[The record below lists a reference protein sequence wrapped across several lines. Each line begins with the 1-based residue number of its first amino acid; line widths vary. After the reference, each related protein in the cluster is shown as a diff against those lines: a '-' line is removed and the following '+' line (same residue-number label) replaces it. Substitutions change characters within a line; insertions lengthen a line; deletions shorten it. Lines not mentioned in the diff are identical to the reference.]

1 MNMTVRKKI
10 LVCDDDKRQRESLQ
24 SILKY
29 DYDVSTALN
38 GQDALDY
45 LTLDPTF
52 DLVLLDNNM
61 PEMTGLEALP
71 IIKKKFPHIKVV
83 MISGDNI
90 KNSSLELG
98 ALEFLSKPVDLKEM
112 MEMLKGHLL

>member
-1 MNMTVRKKI
+1 MNMTIRKKI
-10 LVCDDDKRQRESLQ
+10 LVCDDESRQRETLR
-24 SILKY
+24 SILEH
-29 DYDVSTALN
+29 DYDISTALN

-45 LTLDPTF
+45 LTLEPTF

-90 KNSSLELG
+90 RNISTELG
-98 ALEFLSKPVDLKEM
+98 ALEFLSKPVDLKEI
-112 MEMLKGHLL
+112 MEVLKKHLL